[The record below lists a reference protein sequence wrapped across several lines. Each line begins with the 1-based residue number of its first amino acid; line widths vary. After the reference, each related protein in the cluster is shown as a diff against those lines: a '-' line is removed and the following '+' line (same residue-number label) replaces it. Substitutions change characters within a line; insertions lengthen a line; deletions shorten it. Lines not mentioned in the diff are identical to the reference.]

1 VLKID
6 VLVADDELSCVAL
19 AGRIDVKGLHEV
31 DARFHAATVGRGK
44 PSVVDLSKV
53 DFIASLGMGMLISCG
68 QSLQR
73 KGTDMVLLSPQGMVE
88 ETLRTA
94 GVDAVMAIVGSMD
107 EARRRL
113 GLDTPGT

>member
-1 VLKID
+1 MKIEVL
-6 VLVADDELSCVAL
+6 AEDDGLSHVAL
-19 AGRIDVKGLHEV
+19 EGRLDVRGLHDVDVAFYTATAGRGHPAI
-31 DARFHAATVGRGK
+31 
-44 PSVVDLSKV
+44 VDLSKV
-53 DFIASLGMGMLISCG
+53 EFIASLGMGMLISCA

-94 GVDAVMAIVGSMD
+94 GVDAVMAIVRSMD

-113 GLDTPGT
+113 GLDG